1 MKAQHGQKKIREGLH
16 KVIID
21 ESQNGFPS
29 ILPVKMKYMWEL
41 SKEQPPRI
49 AADCIASLSE
59 REAVGLHGRVYGI
72 SDSSILDPIVR

>member
-1 MKAQHGQKKIREGLH
+1 
-16 KVIID
+16 
-21 ESQNGFPS
+21 
-29 ILPVKMKYMWEL
+29 MKYMWEL